1 MVWGGV
7 GFAPTA
13 GAAPEAVLKSKGT
26 ESKAAESKAAEPKA
40 AESKAAE
47 SKAAEPK
54 AAEPKAAEPKAAR
67 PTIIRPIVGAPPQA
81 ILKSNA
87 VKPVTGA
94 APEAVLKSKAAKPV
108 TGAAL
113 AELVTTGAD
122 ARLAA
127 IEAELS
133 RLQVAVK
140 ASANNTK
147 KKTGKKARKKGDGA
161 RILDFFA
168 NRAKAVSE
176 AVIAGVAFLGRLP
189 EFTTGVLA
197 AVADPEMRS
206 RILIVLL
213 KLFLILGAA
222 LAAEWVAGYLLARP
236 RRAVEGRESDSLA
249 MRLPLLAGRTLLD
262 VMPLVAFAAAAYAV
276 LMLTEPDRV
285 TRLVALTLINANVLA
300 RAVLVVARMV
310 IAPRIATLRIFSIA
324 NETASYLFLWVRRLT
339 NTSIYGYFTIEAAGL
354 LGLPPT
360 GYEALLK
367 LLGLVLA
374 SLLMVLILQNRPTV
388 AKVIR
393 GDASAETGARAAW
406 FNLRGRFADVWHVLT
421 ILYVIAAY
429 GIWLFEVPDG
439 FAFLLRAT
447 VLTVLILVVT
457 RLVLFALTQGIER
470 GFAVSREAIARF
482 PNLEVRAN
490 RYLYVFRGI
499 LRTVIYVLTILLV
512 LHAWGIDSFSWLA
525 TDMGRNIV
533 GTSLNIAAV
542 LLIAFLSWVF
552 VSALIERALLRTEGV
567 TAGGWMGPRAR
578 TLLPLL
584 RNVVFVTL
592 TVLVVFVVLS
602 EIGINIAPLL
612 AGAGIVGLAV
622 GFGAQTL
629 VKDVITGVFILLEDT
644 VAVGDVVNLGGG
656 HAGVV
661 EKMSIRAIR
670 LRDLSGNVH
679 TVPFSA
685 VSTVLN
691 MTKDFSYYLFEV
703 GIAYRED
710 VDEVSGVLCEIGAEM
725 QADPVFGPQI
735 LAPLEVLGLD
745 KFADSAVIL
754 KARIKTRPIKQWG
767 VGREFNRRMKIR
779 FDELGI
785 EIPFPHQTIYF
796 GEDKAG
802 TAPPARIRVERAV
815 AARSS
820 ARSSAM
826 GETAQEKPAPKP
838 RPAPPKPSTAAT
850 DADSSDSGYD
860 GDGE

>member
-1 MVWGGV
+1 M
-7 GFAPTA
+7 
-13 GAAPEAVLKSKGT
+13 
-26 ESKAAESKAAEPKA
+26 
-40 AESKAAE
+40 
-47 SKAAEPK
+47 
-54 AAEPKAAEPKAAR
+54 
-67 PTIIRPIVGAPPQA
+67 
-81 ILKSNA
+81 
-87 VKPVTGA
+87 
-94 APEAVLKSKAAKPV
+94 
-108 TGAAL
+108 
-113 AELVTTGAD
+113 
-122 ARLAA
+122 AA
-127 IEAELS
+127 IEAELT
-133 RLQVAVK
+133 RLRAAAK
-140 ASANNTK
+140 EPTK
-147 KKTGKKARKKGDGA
+147 KAKKKARKKTRNKGEGA
-161 RILDFFA
+161 RFIDLLA
-168 NRAKAVSE
+168 SRAESVSE
-176 AVIAGVAFLGRLP
+176 AVIAGVAFMGRLP
-189 EFTTGVLA
+189 EFTVGLMA
-197 AVADPEMRS
+197 AVADPDIRS

-213 KLFLILGAA
+213 KLSLIIGAA
-222 LAAEWVAGYLLARP
+222 LAAEWVAGILLARP
-236 RRAVEGRESDSLA
+236 RRAVEGKESDSLA
-249 MRLPLLAGRTLLD
+249 LRLPLLAGRTFLD

-285 TRLVALTLINANVLA
+285 TRLVALTLINANVIA
-300 RAVLVVARMV
+300 RAVLVVARMA

-339 NTSIYGYFTIEAAGL
+339 NTSVYGYFTIEAAGL
-354 LGLPPT
+354 LGLAPA

-374 SLLMVLILQNRPTV
+374 ALLMVLVLQNRLPV
-388 AKVIR
+388 AKAIR
-393 GDASAETGARAAW
+393 GEALTGTGARAAW

-447 VLTVLILVVT
+447 ILTATILVVT
-457 RLVLFALTQGIER
+457 RLVLFVLTQAIER
-470 GFAVSREAIARF
+470 GFAISREAIARF

-499 LRTVIYVLTILLV
+499 LRAVVYILTVLLV

-525 TDMGRNIV
+525 TETGRNIV
-533 GTSLNIAAV
+533 GTTLNIAAV
-542 LLIAFLSWVF
+542 LLIAFLLWVF
-552 VSALIERALLRTEGV
+552 ISAVIERALLRTEGV
-567 TAGGWMGPRAR
+567 TTGGWMGPRAR

-602 EIGINIAPLL
+602 EIGVNIAPLL

-656 HAGVV
+656 HAGIV

-710 VDEVSGVLCEIGAEM
+710 VDEVTEVLCEIGAEM
-725 QADPVFGPQI
+725 QADPIFGPQI

-745 KFADSAVIL
+745 KFADSAVII
-754 KARIKTRPIKQWG
+754 KARIRTRPIKQWG
-767 VGREFNRRMKIR
+767 VGREFNRRMKKR

-796 GEDKAG
+796 GEDKLGA
-802 TAPPARIRVERAV
+802 APPARVRVERTK
-815 AARSS
+815 AARP
-820 ARSSAM
+820 AVPE
-826 GETAQEKPAPKP
+826 ETAQAKP
-838 RPAPPKPSTAAT
+838 RPRPTPVKPSSAAT

-860 GDGE
+860 GE